1 MREIGDY
8 HPSDDEMEHIEA
20 VMQLLNVMDRDSRFQ
35 TAINDRIEQ
44 KGVKK
49 MSEWLTRVL
58 NESESK
64 GRKEGLEKGRK
75 EGREEGRAEGHE
87 EGLRKGTIQTLWSLV
102 KDGLLTLEV
111 AAARA
116 GLTEKEF
123 QARATA
129 LMSESTS
136 NYDQE
141 KN

>member
-8 HPSDDEMEHIEA
+8 HPSDDEMEHIET

-64 GRKEGLEKGRK
+64 GIEKGLEKGREEGLEKG
-75 EGREEGRAEGHE
+75 A
-87 EGLRKGTIQTLWSLV
+87 IQTLWSLV

-111 AAARA
+111 ASARA

-123 QARATA
+123 QAHATA

>member
-35 TAINDRIEQ
+35 MAVNDRMEQ
-44 KGVKK
+44 KEVRK

-64 GRKEGLEKGRK
+64 GREEGLEKGR
-75 EGREEGRAEGHE
+75 E
-87 EGLRKGTIQTLWSLV
+87 EGLVEGLEKGLEKGAIQTLWSLV

-111 AAARA
+111 ASARA

-136 NYDQE
+136 NKKKK

>member
-1 MREIGDY
+1 ME
-8 HPSDDEMEHIEA
+8 EHIEA

-64 GRKEGLEKGRK
+64 GIEKGLEKGREEGLEKG
-75 EGREEGRAEGHE
+75 A
-87 EGLRKGTIQTLWSLV
+87 IQTLWSLV
-102 KDGLLTLEV
+102 KDGLLSLEV
-111 AAARA
+111 ASARA